1 MPRHAIL
8 ILALFVAAATGLAVA
23 VPKAEEPPA
32 PTVAEAAEA
41 PEPPPLTRAERTA
54 LGEVTLPDTEL
65 HSLDSEETGVRYRLY
80 VSLPEGYHERQE
92 RFPVVYLLDADY
104 SFAIARNVVEHL
116 ADRDHLRE
124 LILVAVAYEDESRY
138 RWDRTRDYTP
148 KYWPT
153 GGYSDGQQELSGG
166 GPKFLRFLEHELV
179 PWTDR
184 TFRTLPAE
192 RGIVG
197 HSYGGLFV
205 AWATLTRPGL
215 FPHAVAVSPS
225 LWYAERYLLAYEA
238 ARAEELSDLPVRLYL
253 VVGARENRRMATDL
267 EELAEALGR
276 HGYRGLAVESRI
288 LPDETHNSVFPAA
301 LSFGLRWAYR
311 GR

>member
-8 ILALFVAAATGLAVA
+8 ILALFVAAAAGLAVA

-32 PTVAEAAEA
+32 PTVAEV
-41 PEPPPLTRAERTA
+41 PEPTSRTRAERTA
-54 LGEVTLPDTEL
+54 RGEVTLPDTEL

-116 ADRDHLRE
+116 GDRDHLRE
-124 LILVAVAYEDESRY
+124 LILVAVAYEDRSRY

-184 TFRTLPAE
+184 TFRTIPAE

-238 ARAEELSDLPVRLYL
+238 ARAEELTDLPVRLYL
-253 VVGARENRRMATDL
+253 VVGAREGSRQRDMVGDL
-267 EELAEALGR
+267 ERLAAVLR
-276 HGYRGLAVESRI
+276 QRPYPNLAVESRA
-288 LPDETHNSVFPAA
+288 LPEETHNSVFPAA